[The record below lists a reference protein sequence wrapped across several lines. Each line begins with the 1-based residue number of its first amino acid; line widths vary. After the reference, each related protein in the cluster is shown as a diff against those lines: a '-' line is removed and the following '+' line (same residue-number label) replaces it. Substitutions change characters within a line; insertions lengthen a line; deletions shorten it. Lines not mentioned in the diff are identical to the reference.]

1 MARNNFIET
10 RNLPLFIVFD
20 LIKNT
25 LFGAFPTWISFFSVL
40 VLFYYCYFFQF
51 YCF

>member
-25 LFGAFPTWISFFSVL
+25 LDSAVGILA
-40 VLFYYCYFFQF
+40 YFTLDT
-51 YCF
+51 YRN